1 MLQAGQHLGDPKV
14 AGQLR
19 AQAAS
24 MGREAR
30 GYLGV
35 MLRLQRVREKR
46 EANDGTRDSA
56 AMTEHCTL
64 GLMTDALDSMPP
76 LPLVPARAPVLAGA
90 AAARTAAK
98 VPGPPP
104 AEKPRLLDY
113 DEWPEEEKQKDRL
126 RAKAD
131 RYAILH
137 RKEAKLIRQLGGLPP
152 DCDFE
157 PPEPEVLH
165 QIITGDTS
173 NLRWVD
179 TYEPWK
185 PA

>member
-1 MLQAGQHLGDPKV
+1 
-14 AGQLR
+14 
-19 AQAAS
+19 
-24 MGREAR
+24 
-30 GYLGV
+30 
-35 MLRLQRVREKR
+35 
-46 EANDGTRDSA
+46 
-56 AMTEHCTL
+56 
-64 GLMTDALDSMPP
+64 
-76 LPLVPARAPVLAGA
+76 VPVRAPVPAEA
-90 AAARTAAK
+90 AAARAAAK
-98 VPGPPP
+98 TPAPP

-157 PPEPEVLH
+157 PPDPEVLH
-165 QIITGDTS
+165 AIITGDTS